1 MELSKNATLL
11 FKNLIVRLRDKSGSG
26 KELARALRV
35 GQSTISRWT
44 SLSDGSEITVKET
57 TLLAIATLL
66 GKSQQRVMMYL
77 AGIINYE
84 DLIENEEIVLASSE
98 QIKDQLFFIARQLD
112 MLKQEIQF
120 CISGA
125 SGIKLIED
133 SSIRELIK
141 SKGKDP
147 DLISVKEYLELAKAI
162 TNQEKQEVLI
172 QVDEKSFVYL
182 KY

>member
-1 MELSKNATLL
+1 MFS
-11 FKNLIVRLRDKSGSG
+11 RLTK
-26 KELARALRV
+26 
-35 GQSTISRWT
+35 
-44 SLSDGSEITVKET
+44 T
-57 TLLAIATLL
+57 TLP
-66 GKSQQRVMMYL
+66 GQ
-77 AGIINYE
+77 IIGNG
-84 DLIENEEIVLASSE
+84 LIEMFLIEIGP
-98 QIKDQLFFIARQLD
+98 QHRG
-112 MLKQEIQF
+112 EIQF

-141 SKGKDP
+141 SRGKDP